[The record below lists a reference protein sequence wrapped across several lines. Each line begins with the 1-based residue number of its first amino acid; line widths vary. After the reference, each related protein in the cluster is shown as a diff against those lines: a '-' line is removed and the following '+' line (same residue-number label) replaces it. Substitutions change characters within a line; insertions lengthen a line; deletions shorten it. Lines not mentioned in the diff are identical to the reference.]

1 MVGCHM
7 FSANSSVAFELEVE
21 NISKAD
27 IYPTI
32 ISNSSNE
39 RFGVVSIGKSKTVGF
54 SPFKLGDKVQIS
66 WEEGESYE
74 LSYVTID
81 SSKIVKVKNKV
92 TSVHLIYYGNK
103 KWVLKAFDK
112 NDKEIGSVP

>member
-1 MVGCHM
+1 M
-7 FSANSSVAFELEVE
+7 FSANSLQAFELMV
-21 NISKAD
+21 NNQSQID

-32 ISNSSNE
+32 TSNKTNE
-39 RFGVVSIGKSKTVGF
+39 RFGVVVIGGSATIGF
-54 SPFKLGDKVQIS
+54 SPFKLGDMVQIS

-74 LSYVTID
+74 LFYVTID

-92 TSVHLIYYGNK
+92 TSVHLIYHGNNN
-103 KWVLKAFDK
+103 WVLKAFDK